1 MWASS
6 AKLGCAFSTC
16 ENLANG
22 GRFYACNY
30 GPAGNIGDFS
40 RPYELPLEQGL
51 SVRPVKRVVP
61 WSLGYVVRE
70 VDELYMVLVM
80 MF

>member
-16 ENLANG
+16 ENLSNG

-30 GPAGNIGDFS
+30 GPSGNIGDFS
-40 RPYELPLEQGL
+40 RPYELPLEEEAEYEACEMSCAMELGICG
-51 SVRPVKRVVP
+51 KR
-61 WSLGYVVRE
+61 SG
-70 VDELYMVLVM
+70 
-80 MF
+80 